1 MRPAWVGNALRRDHA
16 ASPLVAL
23 IAAAL
28 AVRSLRQTARSMR
41 QAARPL
47 RQAARPLR
55 QAMQ

>member
-47 RQAARPLR
+47 RQAVR
-55 QAMQ
+55 